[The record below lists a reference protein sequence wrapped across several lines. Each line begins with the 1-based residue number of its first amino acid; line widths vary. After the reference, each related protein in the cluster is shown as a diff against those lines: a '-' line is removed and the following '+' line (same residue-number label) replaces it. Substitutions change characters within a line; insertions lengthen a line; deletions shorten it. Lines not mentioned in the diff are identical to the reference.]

1 MAHITGTNL
10 CSVEAASSLRAHTP
24 HTRTVSRL
32 QPLPL
37 TGHCVAP
44 SLAVNP
50 LGHWNELHVGVGT
63 ATKQRLQS
71 SRTEVVLPQVVVA
84 VYEIAGDE
92 DAPYCFPVGTS
103 APHVDGALVVACAQ
117 QKLSVHSPVGQT
129 VLALVVSGTM
139 FESALQV

>member
-63 ATKQRLQS
+63 ATKQTLQS
-71 SRTEVVLPQVVVA
+71 PRTEVMLPQVVVA
-84 VYEIAGDE
+84 VYVAPEVE
-92 DAPYCFPVGTS
+92 VPYCFPSGTS

-117 QKLSVHSPVGQT
+117 QKLSVHPPVGQT

>member
-1 MAHITGTNL
+1 L
-10 CSVEAASSLRAHTP
+10 V
-24 HTRTVSRL
+24 
-32 QPLPL
+32 
-37 TGHCVAP
+37 VA
-44 SLAVNP
+44 
-50 LGHWNELHVGVGT
+50 

-71 SRTEVVLPQVVVA
+71 VRAELVVLPQVVVA

-117 QKLSVHSPVGQT
+117 QKLSVHPPVLGVGQT